1 VTAHPEAARLCN
13 ALDMA
18 LVSTSAN
25 RTGQV
30 SLKSARACRLA
41 FDRKVWV
48 LPGRIG
54 RRKRPS
60 TILDPLGGGVLR
72 P

>member
-1 VTAHPEAARLCN
+1 MSAHPDTARLCH

-25 RTGQV
+25 RAGKKP
-30 SLKSARACRLA
+30 LKTWRTCRLA
-41 FDRKVWV
+41 FGDGVWV

-54 RRKRPS
+54 KRRRPS
-60 TILDPLGGGVLR
+60 TILDPLRGSVTR